1 MMQVLIQD
9 SEDPHIELENGV
21 NQGNNFSTGN
31 YCLKV
36 SLRS

>member
-9 SEDPHIELENGV
+9 SEDPHIKLENGV
-21 NQGNNFSTGN
+21 DLGNNFSTGN